1 MSQPLFLPQRNRSYS
16 MELFVN
22 ESCATATKFHLGEED
37 ARHLTKV
44 HRARSGDEVFVT
56 DGLGTLAKCIMLP
69 APKGEAYLEVVDRS
83 FSEPSSKSIKL
94 FVSPLKSEDRFEWL
108 IEKAT
113 EIGVSAI
120 QPIQTARTEAP
131 KFREERYRKIMLA
144 ACKQSLRTWFP
155 SFSAPINFQDL
166 QPSDFMDSA
175 IAFCEDVYPSTS
187 IVSQPYSSVFIGPEG
202 DFTLEEVDFA
212 KSNGAEIITLGER
225 RLRTET
231 AAIVALTKILI

>member
-1 MSQPLFLPQRNRSYS
+1 

-22 ESCATATKFHLGEED
+22 NSCATETKFHLGEED

-44 HRARSGDEVFVT
+44 HRARPGDEVYVT
-56 DGLGTLAKCIMLP
+56 DGMGTLAKCLMLP
-69 APKGEAYLEVVDRS
+69 AAKGEAFLEVVDRS
-83 FSEPSSKSIKL
+83 FTEPSAPSIRL

-113 EIGVSAI
+113 EIGVSFI
-120 QPIQTARTEAP
+120 QPILTTRTEAP

-155 SFSAPINFQDL
+155 VFSAPVNYFDL
-166 QPSDFMDSA
+166 PAESFHNAA
-175 IAFCEDVYPSTS
+175 IAFCEDVYSRSPIASS
-187 IVSQPYSSVFIGPEG
+187 VESVFIGPEG
-202 DFTLEEVDFA
+202 DFTIDEINVA
-212 KSNGAEIITLGER
+212 KSHGAEIVTLGER